1 MEIYVTGKGYA
12 DDTDVTTGPYEF
24 DPTTLKVDMRE
35 QRREMRVRF
44 SSNVFNGN
52 YETGNI
58 LLSVDLGDV
67 RSTGNP

>member
-1 MEIYVTGKGYA
+1 
-12 DDTDVTTGPYEF
+12 
-24 DPTTLKVDMRE
+24 MRE
-35 QRREMRVRF
+35 QRREMRIRF
-44 SSNVFNGN
+44 SSNTFNGN